1 MPTNQVPLSR
11 LLLPGLLPILLLALP
26 LAGCAP
32 AAGPPLGAGLATV
45 VPTFSEAR
53 AEDVRRMLFDLAAD
67 SMEGRGTATR
77 GEERAGRYIAA
88 RFAEFGLEPAGDS
101 LYFQRVPLAV
111 GERPDGR
118 RQLETLPSWEAY
130 FALPEARR
138 TIARNVVAVVPGS
151 DPLLRDKALIV
162 GAHYDHLGIGPPVD
176 GDSIYSGADDD
187 ASGVVAV
194 LEIGRALA
202 NGPPPRR
209 TVVLFLATG
218 EEVGMLGTRWYL
230 DHPVVPLEHTVAG
243 LFVEM
248 IARPDPLAGGPG
260 RGWLTG
266 YERSTMGEILAE
278 AGVPV
283 IPDPRPEQN
292 FFLRSDNTPFAIRG
306 IPAHVLSSYGMH
318 AEYHTPQDRAELA
331 DVAHM
336 TEVVRAAVR
345 AARTLADGPA
355 PQWNPGGRPE
365 PRGPRR

>member
-1 MPTNQVPLSR
+1 MPTTPFPLSR
-11 LLLPGLLPILLLALP
+11 RLLSGLLPALLLALP
-26 LAGCAP
+26 LVGCAP
-32 AAGPPLGAGLATV
+32 AAGPPLGAGPAAV
-45 VPTFSEAR
+45 APSVQEAR
-53 AEDVRRMLFDLAAD
+53 VEDVRRMLFDLAAD

-88 RFAEFGLEPAGDS
+88 RLAEFGLEPAGDS

-118 RQLETLPSWEAY
+118 RRLELLPSWEAY
-130 FALPEARR
+130 EALPEEGR
-138 TIARNVVAVVPGS
+138 TIARNVIAVIPGS
-151 DPLLRDKALIV
+151 DPLLRDQALIV

-202 NGPPPRR
+202 AGPPPRR

-230 DHPVVPLEHTVAG
+230 DHPVVPLENTVAG

-278 AGVPV
+278 AGVPI

-292 FFLRSDNTPFAIRG
+292 FFLRSDNTPFAFRG
-306 IPAHVLSSYGMH
+306 IPAHVLSSYGLH
-318 AEYHTPQDRAELA
+318 GEYHTPQDRADLA
-331 DVAHM
+331 DVEHM

-365 PRGPRR
+365 PRGPAR